1 MLILIKSRNRKN
13 TEKSTFKH
21 SFNGKFFYLGRNIYY
36 PNIFGHILNRKNQ
49 TFIKFGKIL
58 KEYFLKPRIGFLV
71 FKNRSN

>member
-1 MLILIKSRNRKN
+1 MDNWPWTTSVHEQNN
-13 TEKSTFKH
+13 
-21 SFNGKFFYLGRNIYY
+21 FFLDCPYFMDIVHMGRNIYY

>member
-1 MLILIKSRNRKN
+1 M
-13 TEKSTFKH
+13 
-21 SFNGKFFYLGRNIYY
+21 GRNIYY

>member
-1 MLILIKSRNRKN
+1 MHGTLFFGTLKN
-13 TEKSTFKH
+13 DH
-21 SFNGKFFYLGRNIYY
+21 MGRNIYY
-36 PNIFGHILNRKNQ
+36 PTIFGHILNRKNQ

>member
-1 MLILIKSRNRKN
+1 M
-13 TEKSTFKH
+13 
-21 SFNGKFFYLGRNIYY
+21 GRNIYY

-58 KEYFLKPRIGFLV
+58 KENFLKPRIGFLV